1 VDKSP
6 HLRLFVVLLFLASL
20 GVTPLLAA
28 PTPTWSYTATSDIK
42 WFKLAPTGHLIVS
55 TDGALLGVDP
65 ESGQP
70 AWTSEELKDLDEEKF
85 DIVEGTQF
93 AVITKGKGVFGS
105 KTLLILLD
113 LSTGKEAWTTESI
126 GMTGNNGHFLLMET
140 SAMLLYGPTGKN
152 ANDRDMLVVDLGTG
166 KEIWRNEEFFKK
178 FKPELVASGKTK
190 MTLTGNQMPLFD
202 SDETMIVFWSKDGIR
217 KLNAKTGAILWT
229 TPLKCDRAPANAY
242 GFGNMMLNDDKSV
255 LFAPYEK
262 TLVAV
267 STKDGSLLW
276 KKPPQL
282 KGQVYQMDL
291 TPDGLVVKGGP
302 NSEGKDGDNFITVL
316 DPATGD
322 VKWKKPFDKLKLSSS
337 YVLKDG
343 KIIVY
348 TDEKLYG
355 INISDATATVLAKD
369 VKFNGGE
376 IPGRL
381 TLTDKGFTLQSSQNL
396 MMIGFDGSRVFHTYY
411 KAPGS
416 SLFSKIASTTA
427 IMAVNVASAAD
438 GYSRAMNNAY
448 ANGGSGSASYSLI
461 TGNPYMSKRFKATA
475 NGQSFMSMLTD
486 VKSDAGNGP
495 GLVKVNKL
503 TGAASTQIVLGTKK
517 PEYELDDVEG
527 RLFFLSDDKKVDCFA
542 F

>member
-6 HLRLFVVLLFLASL
+6 HLRLFVVSLFLACL

-28 PTPTWSYTATSDIK
+28 PTPTWSYTAASDIK

-55 TDGALLGVDP
+55 TDAALVGVDP
-65 ESGQP
+65 ESGKP

-105 KTLLILLD
+105 KNLLILLD
-113 LSTGKEAWTTESI
+113 LSTGKEAWTTETI

-152 ANDRDMLVVDLGTG
+152 ANDRDMLVVDLATG

-190 MTLTGNQMPLFD
+190 VTLTGNQMPLFD

-229 TPLKCDRAPANAY
+229 TPLDCKRAPANVY
-242 GFGNMMLNDDKSV
+242 GYGNMMLSDDKSV
-255 LFAPYEK
+255 LYAPYEK

-276 KKPPQL
+276 KKPPSL
-282 KGQVYQMDL
+282 KGMVYQMDL

-302 NSEGKDGDNFITVL
+302 NSEGKEGDDFITVL
-316 DPATGD
+316 DPATGE
-322 VKWKKPFDKLKLSSS
+322 VKWKKPFDKLKLCSS

-355 INISDATATVLAKD
+355 INISDAQATVLAKD

-381 TLTDKGFTLQSSQNL
+381 TLTDKGYTLQSSQNL
-396 MMIGFDGSRVFHTYY
+396 MMLGFDGSRVFHTYY

-427 IMAVNVASAAD
+427 IMAVNAASAAN
-438 GYSRAMNNAY
+438 GYSRAMSNAY
-448 ANGGSGSASYSLI
+448 ANGGTGSASYSLI

-475 NGQSFMSMLTD
+475 NGESFMSMLTD

-503 TGAASTQIVLGTKK
+503 TGAATTQIVLGTKK